1 MVSLKELKQLSCG
14 LKILYVEDDAKLR
27 EIVADH
33 LKIIFDSVSVAQD
46 GGTGLKAFHEASYD
60 LIITDIQMPNLGGL
74 EMVEIIKKS
83 KPNQEIII
91 TTAYSEISYFMD
103 AIRLEV
109 SGYIIKPIDFEQMKQ
124 TLFRIVEKIVKYR
137 ENTQYKLHLEE
148 MVNEEIAKNR
158 YLEEEKIKNYEETLL
173 ALVDMVERRDT
184 YTAGHSRRVANYCKM
199 IAKQMNYADK
209 ECDLIYR
216 AGILHD
222 IGKITTPDSILLK
235 PSKLEF
241 REYALIKE
249 HASIGA
255 QMLHNIPMYI
265 DLSGIV
271 AAHHEH
277 YDGKGYPLGLKE
289 TQIPPLSRIMII
301 ADAFDAMTTDRIYKP
316 RMVQE
321 EALAEILRL
330 SGAQFDPEVV
340 PFALQALEKVTI
352 DEDITQKPKSDIEKQ
367 RFAYFYIDQSTGIYN
382 QNYLDLILLQNKTEK
397 TYTTLTLL
405 NVHNFTKYNNK
416 YGWSTG
422 DLLLQAIAKYL
433 REKYPD
439 ALQFRFHGDDF
450 VSLFSGAL
458 CIDFLEMSKSLPKE
472 GEGITFTLEPYDI
485 QSKDITSLAALEK
498 IVEDKF

>member
-137 ENTQYKLHLEE
+137 ENSRYKLHLEE

-184 YTAGHSRRVANYCKM
+184 YTAGH
-199 IAKQMNYADK
+199 
-209 ECDLIYR
+209 
-216 AGILHD
+216 
-222 IGKITTPDSILLK
+222 
-235 PSKLEF
+235 
-241 REYALIKE
+241 
-249 HASIGA
+249 
-255 QMLHNIPMYI
+255 
-265 DLSGIV
+265 
-271 AAHHEH
+271 
-277 YDGKGYPLGLKE
+277 
-289 TQIPPLSRIMII
+289 
-301 ADAFDAMTTDRIYKP
+301 
-316 RMVQE
+316 
-321 EALAEILRL
+321 
-330 SGAQFDPEVV
+330 
-340 PFALQALEKVTI
+340 
-352 DEDITQKPKSDIEKQ
+352 
-367 RFAYFYIDQSTGIYN
+367 
-382 QNYLDLILLQNKTEK
+382 
-397 TYTTLTLL
+397 
-405 NVHNFTKYNNK
+405 
-416 YGWSTG
+416 
-422 DLLLQAIAKYL
+422 
-433 REKYPD
+433 
-439 ALQFRFHGDDF
+439 
-450 VSLFSGAL
+450 
-458 CIDFLEMSKSLPKE
+458 
-472 GEGITFTLEPYDI
+472 
-485 QSKDITSLAALEK
+485 
-498 IVEDKF
+498 